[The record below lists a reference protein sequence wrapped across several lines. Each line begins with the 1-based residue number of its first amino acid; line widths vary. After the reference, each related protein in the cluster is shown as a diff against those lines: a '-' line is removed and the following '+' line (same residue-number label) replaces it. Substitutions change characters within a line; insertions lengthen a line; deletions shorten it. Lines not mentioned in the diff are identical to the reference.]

1 MALCSGSQSE
11 QSAPPSRSV
20 STPPGEGSFTRPA
33 DPCPGLELG
42 LADVDLLGV
51 IAADNS
57 GAISRDVDV
66 GVNACGLFVQAVDLV
81 TRGPSNVAS
90 VS

>member
-1 MALCSGSQSE
+1 M
-11 QSAPPSRSV
+11 PKR
-20 STPPGEGSFTRPA
+20 TKRPA

-51 IAADNS
+51 ITADNS
-57 GAISRDVDV
+57 GAISHDEDV

-90 VS
+90 VP

>member
-1 MALCSGSQSE
+1 M
-11 QSAPPSRSV
+11 RSPIRL
-20 STPPGEGSFTRPA
+20 TLRMPKRTKRPA

-57 GAISRDVDV
+57 GAISRDEDV

-90 VS
+90 VP